1 MCVCVYECVSV
12 YLLDHTCGDINVCGT
27 FAVGTFYI
35 VEVPTILTIDSEC
48 GPHKSCSC
56 HVFV

>member
-1 MCVCVYECVSV
+1 MCVCVYEYVSV

-35 VEVPTILTIDSEC
+35 VGT
-48 GPHKSCSC
+48 
-56 HVFV
+56 